1 MEPSQR
7 KEREK
12 QIRRLHILEAAKE
25 VFNAKGFN
33 GATMEEIAEKAGY
46 SPAALYLY
54 FKNKYELYISLNIN
68 TLDHMVELFENLT
81 AHPDLGSLE
90 KLRRIADVFYEIY
103 EFNPLS
109 VGNLF
114 RLQGTQGLDEMSPD
128 ILEKLNEQTTRAIRL
143 VAQIFETGIREGIF
157 LDYHPMALADS
168 VWAQFTGLVI
178 WEEGKRSLDPSKQ
191 FLKPTMDM
199 ALEILIRGI
208 TRN

>member
-1 MEPSQR
+1 M
-7 KEREK
+7 
-12 QIRRLHILEAAKE
+12 RRLHIMEAAKA

-33 GATMEEIAEKAGY
+33 GATMEEIADEAGY

-68 TLDHMVELFENLT
+68 TLDHMAELIGNL
-81 AHPDLGSLE
+81 ANNPDLGPLE
-90 KLRRIADVFYEIY
+90 KLRRMADVFYEIY

-109 VGNLF
+109 MVNLF
-114 RLQGTQGLDEMSPD
+114 RLQGVRGLGEMSPD
-128 ILEKLNEQTTRAIRL
+128 LIEKLNELTSRTIRL
-143 VAQIFETGIREGIF
+143 VAQIFETGIREGVF
-157 LDYHPMALADS
+157 LDYHPVALADS

-178 WEEGKRSLDPSKQ
+178 WEEGKRSLDAKKQ